1 MEAKFV
7 PVGVVDIWCL
17 TICLTT
23 MYVYIYIYIYTY
35 TYIYIYILYM
45 YIYIYLSISL
55 SLYIYIYIFYI
66 KVFKEIKVSMFEAIA
81 LDVVFFN
88 CIIHKK
94 PILYIHALPVITLY
108 KVTRCKDKIT
118 V

>member
-1 MEAKFV
+1 M
-7 PVGVVDIWCL
+7 
-17 TICLTT
+17 
-23 MYVYIYIYIYTY
+23 YIYIYI
-35 TYIYIYILYM
+35 
-45 YIYIYLSISL
+45 SL
-55 SLYIYIYIFYI
+55 SLSLYIYIFYI